1 MRTIDIADIEAFI
14 RTGLPRAT
22 DEEVAA
28 LVGRLGG
35 RAIRQDDADLLRP
48 FTDRDTPRDRLGR
61 IRADPGGDRLR
72 ADREPQRVGAR
83 QGEPDGRAHRR
94 GGRRAGL
101 TSAPARACLGPAGAR
116 GCLPSWRRH

>member
-22 DEEVAA
+22 HEEVAS

-35 RAIRQDDADLLRP
+35 RAIRHDDADLLRP

-61 IRADPGGDRLR
+61 IRAATGCVLTGNRNGWVLG
-72 ADREPQRVGAR
+72 RVSPTVERIVEA
-83 QGEPDGRAHRR
+83 A
-94 GGRRAGL
+94 A
-101 TSAPARACLGPAGAR
+101 ARA
-116 GCLPSWRRH
+116 